1 MVELNERQQ
10 RFVDEY
16 VKSGIAYSAALAA
29 GYSETYAKTDSHKLL
44 ENKRIKLALEER
56 MSVLKKSAIADQD
69 EIMQFLTAVIRGEV
83 SEPVAI
89 MDGAGRQRIEQLA
102 PNVQTRRS
110 AAVDLGKRYAMW
122 TDKQQIDA
130 DIGINVVVDYGD
142 TPES

>member
-1 MVELNERQQ
+1 
-10 RFVDEY
+10 
-16 VKSGIAYSAALAA
+16 
-29 GYSETYAKTDSHKLL
+29 
-44 ENKRIKLALEER
+44 